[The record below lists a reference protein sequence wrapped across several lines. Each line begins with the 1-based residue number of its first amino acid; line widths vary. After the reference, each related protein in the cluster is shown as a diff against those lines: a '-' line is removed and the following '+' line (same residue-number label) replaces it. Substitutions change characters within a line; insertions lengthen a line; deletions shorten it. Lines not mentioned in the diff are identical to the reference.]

1 MADFISHD
9 GGCLRTPA
17 RCDTERAPDLGSPSG
32 SYYIV
37 GGLTRRGQRAV
48 AVTLRS
54 GPGQGLGRY
63 RELIVEA
70 GRGFGGPVAIVA
82 QSPGGF
88 SAPLTCDILTVERL
102 VLVNAMIPMAGE
114 TAGAWCTNVGWQAEV
129 PAAAADDG
137 RPEPDVNDAE
147 APFPRPATGDR
158 RRHAVGTGG
167 GHWGAGGLFGTVTVV
182 ELAGR
187 GDVGAWPVG
196 KTASRSPCSSGC
208 LGLGWGWTPTSFP
221 RPPAGSEPARC
232 LGRYPRRAGAPPT

>member
-88 SAPLTCDILTVERL
+88 ER
-102 VLVNAMIPMAGE
+102 
-114 TAGAWCTNVGWQAEV
+114 
-129 PAAAADDG
+129 AADVRHPHRGAPGSGERHDPDG
-137 RPEPDVNDAE
+137 RRDGGSVVHQCRLAGGGPGGRGRR
-147 APFPRPATGDR
+147 RPARARCQR
-158 RRHAVGTGG
+158 RRGPFSTTCHRRSSTPCGRNRGRALGG
-167 GHWGAGGLFGTVTVV
+167 RRSLRNRDRCRAGRTWRRRC
-182 ELAGR
+182 LAGR
-187 GDVGAWPVG
+187 EDRFPVPLQQRVPR
-196 KTASRSPCSSGC
+196 AR
-208 LGLGWGWTPTSFP
+208 LGLDAHVLPEATCW
-221 RPPAGSEPARC
+221 
-232 LGRYPRRAGAPPT
+232 L